1 MKKVLKL
8 VAIAALSVGSF
19 GLNAMIPQGNNQ
31 GPQNQFMPFNQGQQ
45 GMPNVQQNQFMQPF
59 NPMAYAQQQPM
70 VPGMPMQIP
79 QQPMVPGM
87 PMQMPYQVTTTT
99 TYYQPFVVYPS
110 MRQTT
115 ITYFQP
121 LFMSNQQPVAQ
132 PMLQQMLMAMPPV
145 ANNVVNNVAPAAVPP
160 ANNTP
165 AVAPLPTN
173 NVTDMP
179 AVAPMGD
186 EVTLATEMERTCN
199 CPVEAVASSESAN
212 TGLLTVANGEDNSN
226 TLAHNLS
233 ELLTTAEDSNILPPS
248 AAPINNNEANNSS
261 NGEETAQVDPEQ
273 IEIYTNA
280 MNLINNGQYNL
291 HPVLR
296 PRVQNTELHR
306 MSLLAAVNNRNLRPV
321 QQNQPQLNRNAPTN
335 NFAINN
341 LIVYFNQLNNNK

>member
-31 GPQNQFMPFNQGQQ
+31 GQQNQFMPFNQGQP

-110 MRQTT
+110 MQQTT

-121 LFMSNQQPVAQ
+121 LFMPNQQMPVAM
-132 PMLQQMLMAMPPV
+132 PMLQQMPMAMPPV

-160 ANNTP
+160 ANNAP
-165 AVAPLPTN
+165 AVASMPTN
-173 NVTDMP
+173 NVTDMR
-179 AVAPMGD
+179 AVAPRGD
-186 EVTLATEMERTCN
+186 EVISVPAVMDN
-199 CPVEAVASSESAN
+199 CAVESA
-212 TGLLTVANGEDNSN
+212 VSRSIE
-226 TLAHNLS
+226 
-233 ELLTTAEDSNILPPS
+233 SNILPPS

-291 HPVLR
+291 RPVQQR
-296 PRVQNTELHR
+296 QPQNAALHH
-306 MSLLAAVNNRNLRPV
+306 MSLLAAINNRNLRPV
-321 QQNQPQLNRNAPTN
+321 QQNQPQLNRNVPTD
-335 NFAINN
+335 NFAVNN
-341 LIVYFNQLNNNK
+341 LIAYFNQLNNNK